1 MLECNRSKQEGIYQ
15 SEVQAGYFRCHYEG
29 RSVRDEENDRPA
41 WGKRDPLEVEAK
53 MDSFDSDRPIL
64 DGSIHAWDGEQYR
77 VNIRP
82 VGSILGWSDSV
93 LVTVTLLHADG
104 SDLDASSHL
113 ESRTDDRQSA
123 IHDAVWN
130 LICELGAIWRGHK
143 EHEARREYM
152 GGKCIDLETG
162 HAFDWERFDAQR

>member
-1 MLECNRSKQEGIYQ
+1 MSTLRKDAMTDNLARAQ
-15 SEVQAGYFRCHYEG
+15 
-29 RSVRDEENDRPA
+29 P
-41 WGKRDPLEVEAK
+41 
-53 MDSFDSDRPIL
+53 DSFDSDRPIL
-64 DGSIHAWDGEQYR
+64 DGCLLEFDGEKYR
-77 VNIRP
+77 ANRMRI
-82 VGSILGWSDSV
+82 GNDQV
-93 LVTVTLLHADG
+93 LVTVTMLADDG

-123 IHDAVWN
+123 IHDTVWN

-162 HAFDWERFDAQR
+162 RSYGEGGFDDFDVRR

>member
-1 MLECNRSKQEGIYQ
+1 MT
-15 SEVQAGYFRCHYEG
+15 
-29 RSVRDEENDRPA
+29 DEENDRPA

-64 DGSIHAWDGEQYR
+64 DGSIHEWDGEQYR
-77 VNIRP
+77 VKIATCSGGTIP
-82 VGSILGWSDSV
+82 ASGDTIV
-93 LVTVTLLHADG
+93 VTVALLAEDG

-123 IHDAVWN
+123 IHDTTWN

-162 HAFDWERFDAQR
+162 RRFADLDLDTDFDARR

>member
-1 MLECNRSKQEGIYQ
+1 ML
-15 SEVQAGYFRCHYEG
+15 A
-29 RSVRDEENDRPA
+29 D
-41 WGKRDPLEVEAK
+41 
-53 MDSFDSDRPIL
+53 
-64 DGSIHAWDGEQYR
+64 
-77 VNIRP
+77 
-82 VGSILGWSDSV
+82 
-93 LVTVTLLHADG
+93 DG

-123 IHDAVWN
+123 IHDTVWN

-162 HAFDWERFDAQR
+162 RSYGDGGFDDFDCRR

>member
-1 MLECNRSKQEGIYQ
+1 MT
-15 SEVQAGYFRCHYEG
+15 
-29 RSVRDEENDRPA
+29 DEENDRPA

-53 MDSFDSDRPIL
+53 MDSFDSERLIL
-64 DGSIHAWDGEQYR
+64 DGSTHAWDGEMYR
-77 VNIRP
+77 ANFKRI
-82 VGSILGWSDSV
+82 GDDQV

-123 IHDAVWN
+123 IHDTVWN

-162 HAFDWERFDAQR
+162 RRFSDGEFEDFDCRR

>member
-1 MLECNRSKQEGIYQ
+1 MT
-15 SEVQAGYFRCHYEG
+15 
-29 RSVRDEENDRPA
+29 DEENDRPA

-53 MDSFDSDRPIL
+53 MDSFDSDPLIL
-64 DGSIHAWDGEQYR
+64 DGSLLEWDGEHYR
-77 VNIRP
+77 VNIKRM
-82 VGSILGWSDSV
+82 GSSDNGWLDRTCDFLHMV
-93 LVTVTLLHADG
+93 LVTATLLHADG

-123 IHDAVWN
+123 IHDTVWN

-143 EHEARREYM
+143 EHETRREYM

-162 HAFDWERFDAQR
+162 RPFDWERFDCQR

>member
-1 MLECNRSKQEGIYQ
+1 MTD
-15 SEVQAGYFRCHYEG
+15 A
-29 RSVRDEENDRPA
+29 ENDRPA

-53 MDSFDSDRPIL
+53 MDSFDSERLIL
-64 DGSIHAWDGEQYR
+64 DGSTHIWDGERYR
-77 VNIRP
+77 ANVRA
-82 VGSILGWSDSV
+82 VGDDQV
-93 LVTVTLLHADG
+93 LVTVTMLADDG
-104 SDLDASSHL
+104 TDLDASSHL

-123 IHDAVWN
+123 IHDTVWH

-162 HAFDWERFDAQR
+162 RRFSDLDYDTDFDCRR

>member
-1 MLECNRSKQEGIYQ
+1 MTDNLARAQ
-15 SEVQAGYFRCHYEG
+15 
-29 RSVRDEENDRPA
+29 P
-41 WGKRDPLEVEAK
+41 
-53 MDSFDSDRPIL
+53 DSFDSDRPIL
-64 DGSIHAWDGEQYR
+64 DGSIQEWDGERYR
-77 VNIRP
+77 VKITHFTLP
-82 VGSILGWSDSV
+82 PDATV
-93 LVTVTLLHADG
+93 LITVSLLADDG

-123 IHDAVWN
+123 ISDTVWN

-162 HAFDWERFDAQR
+162 HAFDWDRFDCQR